1 MRRAFAVA
9 DRLNSLP
16 RGWTVLG
23 LALAS
28 WGLLVLTIQ
37 IASGLFHFVAAA
49 F

>member
-9 DRLNSLP
+9 DRLISLP
-16 RGWTVLG
+16 RGWTVLA

-37 IASGLFHFVAAA
+37 IVSGLFHYVAAA

>member
-9 DRLNSLP
+9 DRLMSLP

-28 WGLLVLTIQ
+28 WVLLVLAIQ
-37 IASGLFHFVAAA
+37 IVSDLFQYVSASF
-49 F
+49 

>member
-9 DRLNSLP
+9 DRLISLP

-28 WGLLVLTIQ
+28 WVLLVLAIQ
-37 IASGLFHFVAAA
+37 IVSSVFHYVAASL
-49 F
+49 

>member
-1 MRRAFAVA
+1 MRHAFAVA
-9 DRLNSLP
+9 DRLISLP
-16 RGWTVLG
+16 RGWTILG

-37 IASGLFHFVAAA
+37 IASSLFHYVAAG